1 MENLLMLRI
10 CPQLLLP
17 LPLPTRTPNT
27 LQETISLCQPVQRV
41 VTLPHRPDESTQRV
55 DLIFTC
61 VPTVL
66 VDFADADLDG
76 GMVLRFYDTVC
87 SAAFAGD
94 ITARLKCFSSIGIWM
109 SIGRHVQ
116 IDEFAT
122 FILHFV
128 LMTEN
133 MRCKRFGQIAT
144 RRWL

>member
-1 MENLLMLRI
+1 MESLLMLRI

-17 LPLPTRTPNT
+17 LPLPTRTPNA

-41 VTLPHRPDESTQRV
+41 VALPHRPDESTQRV

-94 ITARLKCFSSIGIWM
+94 ITARLKMF
-109 SIGRHVQ
+109 
-116 IDEFAT
+116 
-122 FILHFV
+122 
-128 LMTEN
+128 
-133 MRCKRFGQIAT
+133 
-144 RRWL
+144 